1 MQKQET
7 LIFKEEILKII
18 RDFKETLMKNI
29 DSKITELNDKNTDIE
44 EKMNYISKEN
54 QKLIEKI
61 TNNNLSI

>member
-18 RDFKETLMKNI
+18 RDFKENLMKNI

-44 EKMNYISKEN
+44 EKMNYIS
-54 QKLIEKI
+54 
-61 TNNNLSI
+61 

>member
-18 RDFKETLMKNI
+18 RDFKENLMKNI

-44 EKMNYISKEN
+44 EKMNDILKEN
-54 QKLIEKI
+54 II
-61 TNNNLSI
+61 LSMSKHP

>member
-29 DSKITELNDKNTDIE
+29 DSKITELNDKNKDIE
-44 EKMNYISKEN
+44 
-54 QKLIEKI
+54 
-61 TNNNLSI
+61 